1 MAEDSDDSSQEK
13 TEEATPRRL
22 EKAREEGQTARSRE
36 LATMAVLI
44 VGAGGLLVFGASMGE
59 AFANIMRNSFDI
71 ERDTIFDTS
80 QMSTQ
85 LLAAAEEATLAVAPL
100 LVLLLV
106 AAIAGSIGIGGLL
119 FSGKA
124 IMPKL
129 NRMDPIK
136 GLKRMFSTR
145 SLIELVKGIAKV
157 GLVMVVAILILDLRT
172 EDLLSIAEEPPVP
185 AMSHVVWTLG
195 WSFFLLSCATILI
208 AVIDVPFQIY
218 DHQKK
223 LRMTKQEVKDEF
235 KDTEGKPE
243 VKGRI
248 RQLQREMAQ
257 RRMMQDVP
265 DADVVITN
273 PSHYAVA
280 LKYDQA
286 TMAAPIVV
294 AKGADDVAFK
304 IMEIAREHRVDVL
317 RTPPLT
323 RAVYHNT
330 EVGGE
335 IPDGLYMAIAQVLA
349 YLFQLRQFRRGQG
362 AKPGM
367 PDFPIPRDL
376 RRDS

>member
-1 MAEDSDDSSQEK
+1 MAEENDNSQEK

-22 EKAREEGQTARSRE
+22 EKAREDGQTARSKE
-36 LATMAVLI
+36 LATMAVLLA
-44 VGAGGLLVFGASMGE
+44 GAGGLLIFGSALGGSL
-59 AFANIMRNSFDI
+59 ADIMRDAFVI
-71 ERDTIFDTS
+71 ERSAIFDTRH
-80 QMSTQ
+80 MSIQ
-85 LLAAAEEATLAVAPL
+85 LLASAKEATWAVAPL
-100 LVLLLV
+100 LILMLI

-119 FSGKA
+119 VSGKA
-124 IMPKL
+124 IAPKL

-136 GLKRMFSTR
+136 GLGRMFSAR
-145 SLIELVKGIAKV
+145 SLIELVKAILKV
-157 GLVMVVAILILDLRT
+157 GLVLVIAILILNLRT
-172 EDLLSIAEEPPVP
+172 EDLLSISEEAAKP
-185 AMSHVVWTLG
+185 AIAHVAWTLA
-195 WSFFLLSCATILI
+195 WSFLILACATIII

-265 DADVVITN
+265 GADVVITN
-273 PSHYAVA
+273 PTHYAVA
-280 LKYDQA
+280 LKYDQKK
-286 TMAAPIVV
+286 MAAPIVV
-294 AKGADDVAFK
+294 AKGFDQTAFK
-304 IMEIAREHRVDVL
+304 IMEIAREHKVDIM

-330 EVGGE
+330 DVGGE

-349 YLFQLRQFRRGQG
+349 YVFQLRQFRKGRGD
-362 AKPGM
+362 KPHV
-367 PDFPIPRDL
+367 PEFPIPSDL
-376 RRDS
+376 RRDV